1 MSIIAILLALLWIIG
16 IGFAIFW
23 GIEVAR
29 RHEFAWPTFL
39 SAAVGFVTNF
49 FDTLGIGSFA
59 PTTSLFKFFRMAP
72 DEKIPGT
79 LNVGHALPT
88 ITEALIY
95 ITVIGVDP
103 ITLVLLI
110 AASVV
115 GAWLGAGMVARWPR
129 RNVQIGMGGA
139 LTVAAVIFLMQNLKI
154 LPAGGNAL
162 GLSGWLPVTGV
173 VINFCL
179 GALMT
184 IGIGLYAPAII
195 MISLLGMNPRA
206 AFPIMMGSCAFLMPI
221 ASVRFVK
228 FDAYAF
234 KAAIGLTVGGIPGVI
249 IAAYIVKSMPLE
261 AVKWLVIAIVA
272 YAAFTM
278 LRSAYL
284 ERRGTP
290 GTNRLLFRRM
300 KRATKRLSR
309 DADRRRG
316 CRFVGGLVGSKPR
329 RQFARI
335 RNRPPLFV
343 GATLL
348 DTDEAWRCGARAAA
362 ARIERGVFGGA
373 LRPSS
378 SVTRRS
384 AGSKRLRPWNGHAA
398 RTILTIER
406 PVTLMQ
412 RAAVNR
418 SRRVAGIATCPAG
431 VGARE
436 QRLIDADRRR
446 YRMTRRSRPCRAARR
461 GTPPRRLAATAASR
475 LRSMFA
481 TQARSVRA

>member
-1 MSIIAILLALLWIIG
+1 MSIIAILLSLLWIIG
-16 IGFAIFW
+16 IAFAIFW
-23 GIEVAR
+23 GYEVWQR
-29 RHEFAWPTFL
+29 REFAWPTFL
-39 SAAVGFVTNF
+39 GSAVGFVTNF

-88 ITEALIY
+88 VVEALIY

-103 ITLVLLI
+103 VTLVLLI
-110 AASVV
+110 IASVL

-139 LTVAAVIFLMQNLKI
+139 LTVAAIIFLMQNLKV

-162 GLSGWLPVTGV
+162 GLSGGLLVTGV

-234 KAAIGLTVGGIPGVI
+234 KAAIGLTIGGIPGVV

-284 ERRGTP
+284 ERRNGTP
-290 GTNRLLFRRM
+290 ANE
-300 KRATKRLSR
+300 
-309 DADRRRG
+309 
-316 CRFVGGLVGSKPR
+316 P
-329 RQFARI
+329 
-335 RNRPPLFV
+335 
-343 GATLL
+343 ATL
-348 DTDEAWRCGARAAA
+348 
-362 ARIERGVFGGA
+362 
-373 LRPSS
+373 P
-378 SVTRRS
+378 
-384 AGSKRLRPWNGHAA
+384 HA
-398 RTILTIER
+398 
-406 PVTLMQ
+406 
-412 RAAVNR
+412 
-418 SRRVAGIATCPAG
+418 
-431 VGARE
+431 
-436 QRLIDADRRR
+436 
-446 YRMTRRSRPCRAARR
+446 
-461 GTPPRRLAATAASR
+461 
-475 LRSMFA
+475 
-481 TQARSVRA
+481 

>member
-23 GIEVAR
+23 GVAVAR
-29 RHEFAWPTFL
+29 RRELTWPTL
-39 SAAVGFVTNF
+39 LGGAVGFVTNF

-59 PTTSLFKFFRMAP
+59 PTTSLFKFFRMTP

-88 ITEALIY
+88 IVEALIY

-139 LTVAAVIFLMQNLKI
+139 LAVAAIVFLLQNLHE

-162 GLSGWLPVTGV
+162 GLSGWLLVTGV
-173 VINFCL
+173 AINFCL

-195 MISLLGMNPRA
+195 MISLLGMNPRG

-228 FDAYAF
+228 LDAYAF
-234 KAAIGLTVGGIPGVI
+234 KAAIGLTIGGIPGVV

-284 ERRGTP
+284 ERTGRG
-290 GTNRLLFRRM
+290 
-300 KRATKRLSR
+300 A
-309 DADRRRG
+309 
-316 CRFVGGLVGSKPR
+316 
-329 RQFARI
+329 
-335 RNRPPLFV
+335 
-343 GATLL
+343 
-348 DTDEAWRCGARAAA
+348 
-362 ARIERGVFGGA
+362 
-373 LRPSS
+373 
-378 SVTRRS
+378 S
-384 AGSKRLRPWNGHAA
+384 AES
-398 RTILTIER
+398 
-406 PVTLMQ
+406 
-412 RAAVNR
+412 
-418 SRRVAGIATCPAG
+418 
-431 VGARE
+431 
-436 QRLIDADRRR
+436 
-446 YRMTRRSRPCRAARR
+446 
-461 GTPPRRLAATAASR
+461 
-475 LRSMFA
+475 
-481 TQARSVRA
+481 

>member
-115 GAWLGAGMVARWPR
+115 GAWLGAGMVARCPR

-139 LTVAAVIFLMQNLKI
+139 LAVAAVIFLMQNLKI

-162 GLSGWLPVTGV
+162 GLSGWLLVTGV

-195 MISLLGMNPRA
+195 MISLLGMNPRG

-234 KAAIGLTVGGIPGVI
+234 KAAIGLTIGGIPGVI

-278 LRSAYL
+278 LRSAY
-284 ERRGTP
+284 
-290 GTNRLLFRRM
+290 
-300 KRATKRLSR
+300 
-309 DADRRRG
+309 
-316 CRFVGGLVGSKPR
+316 
-329 RQFARI
+329 
-335 RNRPPLFV
+335 
-343 GATLL
+343 
-348 DTDEAWRCGARAAA
+348 
-362 ARIERGVFGGA
+362 IERA
-373 LRPSS
+373 KP
-378 SVTRRS
+378 
-384 AGSKRLRPWNGHAA
+384 
-398 RTILTIER
+398 
-406 PVTLMQ
+406 
-412 RAAVNR
+412 
-418 SRRVAGIATCPAG
+418 
-431 VGARE
+431 
-436 QRLIDADRRR
+436 DAPLS
-446 YRMTRRSRPCRAARR
+446 YEA
-461 GTPPRRLAATAASR
+461 
-475 LRSMFA
+475 
-481 TQARSVRA
+481 

>member
-1 MSIIAILLALLWIIG
+1 MSIITILLTLLWIIG
-16 IGFAIFW
+16 VGFAIFW
-23 GIEVAR
+23 GYEVWK
-29 RHEFAWPTFL
+29 RHEFTWPTFL
-39 SAAVGFVTNF
+39 GSAVGFVTNF

-88 ITEALIY
+88 IAEALIY

-103 ITLVLLI
+103 VTLVLLI
-110 AASVV
+110 IASVL

-139 LTVAAVIFLMQNLKI
+139 LTAAAIIFLMQNLKV

-162 GLSGWLPVTGV
+162 GLSGGLLVTGV

-234 KAAIGLTVGGIPGVI
+234 KAAIGLTIGGIPGVV

-284 ERRGTP
+284 ERRNGTP
-290 GTNRLLFRRM
+290 ANEP
-300 KRATKRLSR
+300 AT
-309 DADRRRG
+309 
-316 CRFVGGLVGSKPR
+316 VP
-329 RQFARI
+329 
-335 RNRPPLFV
+335 
-343 GATLL
+343 
-348 DTDEAWRCGARAAA
+348 
-362 ARIERGVFGGA
+362 
-373 LRPSS
+373 
-378 SVTRRS
+378 
-384 AGSKRLRPWNGHAA
+384 HA
-398 RTILTIER
+398 
-406 PVTLMQ
+406 
-412 RAAVNR
+412 
-418 SRRVAGIATCPAG
+418 
-431 VGARE
+431 
-436 QRLIDADRRR
+436 
-446 YRMTRRSRPCRAARR
+446 
-461 GTPPRRLAATAASR
+461 
-475 LRSMFA
+475 
-481 TQARSVRA
+481 

>member
-1 MSIIAILLALLWIIG
+1 MSIIVILLTLLWIIG

-23 GIEVAR
+23 GYEVLKR
-29 RHEFAWPTFL
+29 REFTWPTFL
-39 SAAVGFVTNF
+39 GGAVGFVTNF

-88 ITEALIY
+88 IVEALIY

-103 ITLVLLI
+103 VTLLLLI
-110 AASVV
+110 TASVL

-139 LTVAAVIFLMQNLKI
+139 LTVAAIIFLMQNLKL

-162 GLSGWLPVTGV
+162 GLSGGLLVTGV

-234 KAAIGLTVGGIPGVI
+234 KAAIGLTVGGIPGVV

-284 ERRGTP
+284 ERRNGTP
-290 GTNRLLFRRM
+290 ANE
-300 KRATKRLSR
+300 
-309 DADRRRG
+309 
-316 CRFVGGLVGSKPR
+316 P
-329 RQFARI
+329 
-335 RNRPPLFV
+335 
-343 GATLL
+343 
-348 DTDEAWRCGARAAA
+348 
-362 ARIERGVFGGA
+362 
-373 LRPSS
+373 
-378 SVTRRS
+378 
-384 AGSKRLRPWNGHAA
+384 
-398 RTILTIER
+398 
-406 PVTLMQ
+406 
-412 RAAVNR
+412 AAVPH
-418 SRRVAGIATCPAG
+418 A
-431 VGARE
+431 
-436 QRLIDADRRR
+436 
-446 YRMTRRSRPCRAARR
+446 
-461 GTPPRRLAATAASR
+461 
-475 LRSMFA
+475 
-481 TQARSVRA
+481 

>member
-1 MSIIAILLALLWIIG
+1 MSIIPILLALLWIIG

-23 GIEVAR
+23 GYEVWQR
-29 RHEFAWPTFL
+29 REFTWPTFL
-39 SAAVGFVTNF
+39 GAVVGFLTNF

-59 PTTSLFKFFRMAP
+59 PTTSLFKFFRIAP

-88 ITEALIY
+88 IVEALIY

-103 ITLVLLI
+103 VTLALLI
-110 AASVV
+110 IASVL

-129 RNVQIGMGGA
+129 RYVQIGMGGA
-139 LTVAAVIFLMQNLKI
+139 LTVAAIIFLMQNLKV

-162 GLSGWLPVTGV
+162 GLTGGLLVTGV

-221 ASVRFVK
+221 ASVRFVRL
-228 FDAYAF
+228 DAYAF
-234 KAAIGLTVGGIPGVI
+234 KAAIGLTIGGIPGVV

-284 ERRGTP
+284 ERK
-290 GTNRLLFRRM
+290 N
-300 KRATKRLSR
+300 
-309 DADRRRG
+309 
-316 CRFVGGLVGSKPR
+316 
-329 RQFARI
+329 
-335 RNRPPLFV
+335 
-343 GATLL
+343 
-348 DTDEAWRCGARAAA
+348 
-362 ARIERGVFGGA
+362 
-373 LRPSS
+373 
-378 SVTRRS
+378 
-384 AGSKRLRPWNGHAA
+384 
-398 RTILTIER
+398 
-406 PVTLMQ
+406 
-412 RAAVNR
+412 
-418 SRRVAGIATCPAG
+418 
-431 VGARE
+431 
-436 QRLIDADRRR
+436 
-446 YRMTRRSRPCRAARR
+446 
-461 GTPPRRLAATAASR
+461 AATAN
-475 LRSMFA
+475 A
-481 TQARSVRA
+481 TEIP

>member
-1 MSIIAILLALLWIIG
+1 MSIIPVLLVLLWIIG
-16 IGFAIFW
+16 IAFAIFW
-23 GIEVAR
+23 GYEVWKR
-29 RHEFAWPTFL
+29 REFTWPSL
-39 SAAVGFVTNF
+39 LGVAVGFVTNF

-79 LNVGHALPT
+79 LNVGHSLPT

-110 AASVV
+110 AASVL
-115 GAWLGAGMVARWPR
+115 GAWLGAGMVSRWPR

-139 LTVAAVIFLMQNLKI
+139 LTAAAIIFLMQNLKI

-162 GLSGWLPVTGV
+162 GLTGGLLITGI

-206 AFPIMMGSCAFLMPI
+206 AFPIMMGSCAFLMPT

-234 KAAIGLTVGGIPGVI
+234 KAAIGLTIGGIPGVI

-278 LRSAYL
+278 LRSAYV
-284 ERRGTP
+284 ERRNGTP
-290 GTNRLLFRRM
+290 AN
-300 KRATKRLSR
+300 
-309 DADRRRG
+309 
-316 CRFVGGLVGSKPR
+316 
-329 RQFARI
+329 
-335 RNRPPLFV
+335 
-343 GATLL
+343 
-348 DTDEAWRCGARAAA
+348 EA
-362 ARIERGVFGGA
+362 
-373 LRPSS
+373 
-378 SVTRRS
+378 
-384 AGSKRLRPWNGHAA
+384 
-398 RTILTIER
+398 
-406 PVTLMQ
+406 VTLPN
-412 RAAVNR
+412 A
-418 SRRVAGIATCPAG
+418 
-431 VGARE
+431 
-436 QRLIDADRRR
+436 
-446 YRMTRRSRPCRAARR
+446 
-461 GTPPRRLAATAASR
+461 
-475 LRSMFA
+475 
-481 TQARSVRA
+481 

>member
-1 MSIIAILLALLWIIG
+1 MSIIVILLTLLWIIG

-23 GIEVAR
+23 GYEVWKR
-29 RHEFAWPTFL
+29 REFTWPTFL
-39 SAAVGFVTNF
+39 GSAVGFVTNF

-88 ITEALIY
+88 IVEALIY

-103 ITLVLLI
+103 ITLLLLI
-110 AASVV
+110 AASVL

-139 LTVAAVIFLMQNLKI
+139 LTVAAIIFLMQNLKV

-162 GLSGWLPVTGV
+162 GLSGGLLVTGV

-234 KAAIGLTVGGIPGVI
+234 KAAIGLTIGGIPGVV

-284 ERRGTP
+284 ERRNGTLANEP
-290 GTNRLLFRRM
+290 
-300 KRATKRLSR
+300 
-309 DADRRRG
+309 
-316 CRFVGGLVGSKPR
+316 
-329 RQFARI
+329 
-335 RNRPPLFV
+335 
-343 GATLL
+343 
-348 DTDEAWRCGARAAA
+348 
-362 ARIERGVFGGA
+362 
-373 LRPSS
+373 
-378 SVTRRS
+378 
-384 AGSKRLRPWNGHAA
+384 
-398 RTILTIER
+398 
-406 PVTLMQ
+406 
-412 RAAVNR
+412 AAVPH
-418 SRRVAGIATCPAG
+418 A
-431 VGARE
+431 
-436 QRLIDADRRR
+436 
-446 YRMTRRSRPCRAARR
+446 
-461 GTPPRRLAATAASR
+461 
-475 LRSMFA
+475 
-481 TQARSVRA
+481 

>member
-29 RHEFAWPTFL
+29 RREFTLPTL
-39 SAAVGFVTNF
+39 LGVVVGFVTNF

-139 LTVAAVIFLMQNLKI
+139 LAVAAVIFLMQNLKF
-154 LPAGGNAL
+154 LPAGGDAL
-162 GLSGWLPVTGV
+162 GLSGWLLVTGI

-195 MISLLGMNPRA
+195 MISLLGMNPRG

-234 KAAIGLTVGGIPGVI
+234 KTAIGLTIGGIPGVV
-249 IAAYIVKSMPLE
+249 IAAYLVKSMPLE
-261 AVKWLVIAIVA
+261 AVKWLVIAIVV

-278 LRSAYL
+278 LRSAY
-284 ERRGTP
+284 
-290 GTNRLLFRRM
+290 
-300 KRATKRLSR
+300 
-309 DADRRRG
+309 
-316 CRFVGGLVGSKPR
+316 
-329 RQFARI
+329 
-335 RNRPPLFV
+335 
-343 GATLL
+343 
-348 DTDEAWRCGARAAA
+348 
-362 ARIERGVFGGA
+362 IERTKA
-373 LRPSS
+373 TPLSS
-378 SVTRRS
+378 
-384 AGSKRLRPWNGHAA
+384 
-398 RTILTIER
+398 
-406 PVTLMQ
+406 
-412 RAAVNR
+412 RA
-418 SRRVAGIATCPAG
+418 
-431 VGARE
+431 
-436 QRLIDADRRR
+436 
-446 YRMTRRSRPCRAARR
+446 
-461 GTPPRRLAATAASR
+461 
-475 LRSMFA
+475 
-481 TQARSVRA
+481 

>member
-1 MSIIAILLALLWIIG
+1 MNIIAILLVLLWIIG

-23 GIEVAR
+23 GYEVWQR
-29 RHEFAWPTFL
+29 REFTWPTL
-39 SAAVGFVTNF
+39 LGAVVGFLTNF

-88 ITEALIY
+88 IVEALIY

-103 ITLVLLI
+103 VTLALLI
-110 AASVV
+110 IASVL

-129 RNVQIGMGGA
+129 RYVQIGMGGA
-139 LTVAAVIFLMQNLKI
+139 LTVAAIIFLMQNLKV

-162 GLSGWLPVTGV
+162 GLTGGLLVTGV

-221 ASVRFVK
+221 ASVRFVRL
-228 FDAYAF
+228 DAYAF
-234 KAAIGLTVGGIPGVI
+234 KAAIGLTIGGIPGVV

-284 ERRGTP
+284 ERA
-290 GTNRLLFRRM
+290 
-300 KRATKRLSR
+300 K
-309 DADRRRG
+309 
-316 CRFVGGLVGSKPR
+316 
-329 RQFARI
+329 Q
-335 RNRPPLFV
+335 
-343 GATLL
+343 
-348 DTDEAWRCGARAAA
+348 AAA
-362 ARIERGVFGGA
+362 ANA
-373 LRPSS
+373 
-378 SVTRRS
+378 
-384 AGSKRLRPWNGHAA
+384 
-398 RTILTIER
+398 
-406 PVTLMQ
+406 
-412 RAAVNR
+412 
-418 SRRVAGIATCPAG
+418 
-431 VGARE
+431 
-436 QRLIDADRRR
+436 
-446 YRMTRRSRPCRAARR
+446 
-461 GTPPRRLAATAASR
+461 
-475 LRSMFA
+475 
-481 TQARSVRA
+481 

>member
-1 MSIIAILLALLWIIG
+1 MSIIPILLVLLWIIG
-16 IGFAIFW
+16 VAFAIFW
-23 GIEVAR
+23 GYEVWKR
-29 RHEFAWPTFL
+29 KEFTWPTFL
-39 SAAVGFVTNF
+39 GVIVGFVTNF

-88 ITEALIY
+88 VVEALIY

-110 AASVV
+110 AAAVL
-115 GAWLGAGMVARWPR
+115 GAWLGAGMVSRWPR
-129 RNVQIGMGGA
+129 RYVQIGMGGA
-139 LTVAAVIFLMQNLKI
+139 LTAAAIIFLLQNLGT

-162 GLSGWLPVTGV
+162 GLAGGLLVTGI

-195 MISLLGMNPRA
+195 MISLLGMSPRA

-234 KAAIGLTVGGIPGVI
+234 KAAIGLTIGGIPGVI

-272 YAAFTM
+272 YAAYTM

-284 ERRGTP
+284 ERRNGTP
-290 GTNRLLFRRM
+290 AN
-300 KRATKRLSR
+300 
-309 DADRRRG
+309 
-316 CRFVGGLVGSKPR
+316 
-329 RQFARI
+329 
-335 RNRPPLFV
+335 
-343 GATLL
+343 
-348 DTDEAWRCGARAAA
+348 EA
-362 ARIERGVFGGA
+362 
-373 LRPSS
+373 
-378 SVTRRS
+378 VTV
-384 AGSKRLRPWNGHAA
+384 PHA
-398 RTILTIER
+398 
-406 PVTLMQ
+406 
-412 RAAVNR
+412 
-418 SRRVAGIATCPAG
+418 
-431 VGARE
+431 
-436 QRLIDADRRR
+436 
-446 YRMTRRSRPCRAARR
+446 
-461 GTPPRRLAATAASR
+461 
-475 LRSMFA
+475 
-481 TQARSVRA
+481 